1 LFFVDCY
8 FGGKSKMNVIVSFFV
23 GAITGAVVA
32 LLYAPMSGQ
41 ELRTDK
47 QLRSQAELQ
56 RLEAEWQ
63 KRMQEVSEGIDD
75 IRQEVTTF
83 IEKAEAQMAAEEA
96 PSSNG
101 EETAEA

>member
-1 LFFVDCY
+1 M
-8 FGGKSKMNVIVSFFV
+8 SVIVSFFV

-41 ELRTDK
+41 ELRADIQT
-47 QLRSQAELQ
+47 RSQAELQ

-63 KRMQEVSEGIDD
+63 KRMQEVSGSIDEL
-75 IRQEVTTF
+75 RQEVSTF
-83 IEKAEAQMAAEEA
+83 IEKAEAQMAAEDA

-101 EETAEA
+101 EETAQA

>member
-1 LFFVDCY
+1 
-8 FGGKSKMNVIVSFFV
+8 MNVIFSFFA

-41 ELRTDK
+41 ELRADI
-47 QLRSQAELQ
+47 QVRSQAELQ

-63 KRMQEVSEGIDD
+63 KRMQEVSGSIDD
-75 IRQEVTTF
+75 MRQEVSAF
-83 IEKAEAQMAAEEA
+83 IEKAEAQMAAEDA
-96 PSSNG
+96 PASNG